1 MKTFNAATEGP
12 LYSYCRHPLH
22 ARAFQI
28 LRRSANS
35 NDMQPVGDY
44 TVLDLSE
51 DQGLSE
57 RKVINLVALLNGRSD
72 LMDIGH
78 DSGVRLLYQRIP
90 AESGFERVMF
100 RTLGEKGVS
109 VENALLSIAEDIEFE
124 PQGEQL
130 S

>member
-1 MKTFNAATEGP
+1 
-12 LYSYCRHPLH
+12 
-22 ARAFQI
+22 
-28 LRRSANS
+28 
-35 NDMQPVGDY
+35 
-44 TVLDLSE
+44 
-51 DQGLSE
+51 
-57 RKVINLVALLNGRSD
+57 VINLVALLNGRSD